1 MTKEEKIKEAY
12 GEHYEKIK
20 DYIYSDGWLDKLVFA
35 VTDISYE
42 DVAVQPF
49 VHPPGTFC
57 RPKSLEGIE
66 NNNGWIKIESE
77 SDLPKEKFNYSFVY
91 CLKPEIISS
100 VQNNI
105 VRNDQLEELFED
117 EWITHYKPVTKS
129 AAPIY

>member
-12 GEHYEKIK
+12 GKYWELVK
-20 DYIYSDGWLDKLVFA
+20 DLVRPDGSLSEAVWMGSGMEMIPYQDYSTGYLRPLSLV
-35 VTDISYE
+35 
-42 DVAVQPF
+42 
-49 VHPPGTFC
+49 
-57 RPKSLEGIE
+57 GIE
-66 NNNGWIKIESE
+66 DNNGWIKIESE

-117 EWITHYKPVTKS
+117 EWITHYKPVSEPTT
-129 AAPIY
+129 PIY